1 MVDIILLIIIIGM
14 ISYFLDLL
22 TAKNGY
28 YDKCISKT
36 EFHIKLLLHHFLVIF
51 IYIGWMS
58 NNPYVLSLYLLFP
71 IILLIHWKMNDNR
84 CIMTET
90 VNNMCG
96 LDKDEYIRDISY
108 LFGLKQ
114 SVYYDP
120 VYKTFLVFTFLITI
134 YKLYKILI

>member
-1 MVDIILLIIIIGM
+1 M

-90 VNNMCG
+90 INNMCG
-96 LDKDEYIRDISY
+96 LDKDDYIRDIAY

-120 VYKTFLVFTFLITI
+120 VYKTFLVFTFLITV
-134 YKLYKILI
+134 YKLIRYYKINIKKSEV